1 MTRAHRLLVTTIGA
15 VIVCAITSTAAFAAG
30 FLGPGHFSTEF
41 ADASGQWFP
50 DRVSPTFVLLSVDRN
65 EFVFRPTQN
74 SGGSSLMQH
83 ATILLVQFKGNTFGS
98 GCFIIPDSAFV
109 VGRDTQSASVNVTI
123 TDPNT
128 ACPGFAVPLGA
139 VVTGKPGGGPPP
151 VGGITLPLTVTATW
165 SGNGATSLTNS
176 ASQFSCGGMSV
187 EDHFKVS
194 SVRATSTVSL
204 TMPGLAIRTS
214 PTDQANVDQGTDV
227 SDIQGSPD
235 PLCLGA

>member
-1 MTRAHRLLVTTIGA
+1 MTRAQRLLVTAVAA

-41 ADASGQWFP
+41 ADASGLWFP
-50 DRVSPTFVLLSVDRN
+50 DRVSPTFVQVSVDRN

-74 SGGSSLMQH
+74 AGGSSLMQH
-83 ATILLVQFKGNTFGS
+83 ATILLVQFKGNTFGF

-109 VGRDTQSASVNVTI
+109 VGSDTQSASVSVTI

-128 ACPGFAVPLGA
+128 ACPGFAVPLGSLA
-139 VVTGKPGGGPPP
+139 SGKPGGGPPP
-151 VGGITLPLTVTATW
+151 GGGIPLPLTVTATW
-165 SGNGATSLTNS
+165 SGNGATALTNS

-194 SVRATSTVSL
+194 SAQATSTVSL
-204 TMPGLAIRTS
+204 TMPGMTITTS
-214 PTDQANVDQGTDV
+214 PTDQANIDQGTDV
-227 SDIQGSPD
+227 SDVHGSPD
-235 PLCLGA
+235 PLCFGA